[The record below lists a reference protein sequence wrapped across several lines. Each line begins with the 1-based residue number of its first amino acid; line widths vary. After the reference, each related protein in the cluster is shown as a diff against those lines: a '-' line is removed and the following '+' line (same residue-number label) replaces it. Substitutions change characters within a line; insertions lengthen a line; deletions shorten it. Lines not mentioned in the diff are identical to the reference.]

1 MCMVILPVQVMQA
14 QCVKAQT
21 EFYRRSRTELIDG
34 EGLTMGALYW
44 QLNDI
49 WQAPSW
55 ASIGKNAFESVSLRF
70 FIQMWLL
77 LQQFSSP
84 CAEFGG
90 KWKMLHYFA
99 HDFFAAVLPVAFEDK
114 GALHIYAVS
123 DLSRDTALAAV
134 VCGGR
139 IYIPNPDPVNFS
151 S

>member
-1 MCMVILPVQVMQA
+1 MFTVILPVQVVQA

-21 EFYRRSRTELIDG
+21 EFYRRSRTELLHG
-34 EGLTMGALYW
+34 KGLTMGALYW

-55 ASIGKNAFESVSLRF
+55 SSIGRNVFTSAWLRF
-70 FIQMWLL
+70 SSNRGFA
-77 LQQFSSP
+77 FSAL

-99 HDFFAAVLPVAFEDK
+99 RDFFAAVLPVGFEDA

-123 DLSRDTALAAV
+123 DLGHDTALAAV
-134 VCGGR
+134 VCR
-139 IYIPNPDPVNFS
+139 RHRP
-151 S
+151 